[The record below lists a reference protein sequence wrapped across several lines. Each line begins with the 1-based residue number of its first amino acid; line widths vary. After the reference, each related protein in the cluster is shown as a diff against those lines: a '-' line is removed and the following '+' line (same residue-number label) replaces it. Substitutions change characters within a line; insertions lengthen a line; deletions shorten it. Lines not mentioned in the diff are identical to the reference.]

1 MCLCQLLAQQQNG
14 VPNVSHAVKVIYS
27 RCSVFEYDPSG
38 SLGPIAV
45 LQFLPGQPRLLTG
58 VNRFGARIMF
68 GGGLGPN
75 YDRLAKVLRVWYVH
89 AMCVRCACYVRAM
102 CVLCVCYVSAMCAP
116 CACYARAMC
125 VLCACY
131 VCVLCACY
139 LYAMWVL
146 CACYVRALCVLCA
159 CYVRAVCMLYCYTK
173 QRYRKNLVRVTLG

>member
-89 AMCVRCACYVRAM
+89 AMCVRCACYV
-102 CVLCVCYVSAMCAP
+102 C
-116 CACYARAMC
+116 AMC

-131 VCVLCACY
+131 VHATCVC
-139 LYAMWVL
+139 V
-146 CACYVRALCVLCA
+146 CYVHA
-159 CYVRAVCMLYCYTK
+159 M
-173 QRYRKNLVRVTLG
+173 